1 MRYIGMVAIR
11 SYIYL
16 CRMLVYF
23 LFAVGFVLLIKGADW
38 LIDGAS
44 GLARQFRIP
53 EIVIGLTVVAFGTSA
68 PELAVNIIASVNGN
82 NGLAIG
88 NIVGSNIANILLILG
103 IAAMIRNLT
112 VQSNTVWREI
122 PFSLFAALILGFL
135 VNDHLSGNG
144 TKDIITRADGMVLIA
159 LFFLF
164 LFYTIR
170 LGKNNLTEEIPE
182 TDGARPLWKSVVLML
197 VGLTGLVVGG
207 KWIVDGAVSLAYL
220 FGYSESFVGLTV
232 VAIGTSLPEL
242 ATSVVAVR
250 KGNTDLAIGNVI
262 GSNIFNTF
270 WVLGLSAIISPMDFN
285 PDDNF
290 SIYMNIGCSAMLF
303 ALLFFGKRHTIQK
316 WQGAFLLLGYL
327 AYISFLTMSGK

>member
-1 MRYIGMVAIR
+1 
-11 SYIYL
+11 
-16 CRMLVYF
+16 MLVYF

-44 GLARQFRIP
+44 GLARKFRIP

-68 PELAVNIIASVNGN
+68 PELSVNIIASVNGN

-103 IAAMIRNLT
+103 LCAMIRNLT
-112 VQSNTVWREI
+112 VQSNTVWKEI
-122 PFSLFAALILGFL
+122 PFSLFAALMLGFL
-135 VNDHLSGNG
+135 ANDHLSGNG
-144 TKDIITRADGMVLIA
+144 EMDIITRADGLVLIA

-170 LGKNNLTEEIPE
+170 LGKNNLADEVPE
-182 TDGARPLWKSVVLML
+182 AEDDRPLWKSGLL
-197 VGLTGLVVGG
+197 ILIGLTGLVIGG
-207 KWIVDGAVSLAYL
+207 QWIVDGAVSLAYH
-220 FGYSESFVGLTV
+220 FGLSESFVGLTV
-232 VAIGTSLPEL
+232 VAVGTSLPEL

-270 WVLGLSAIISPMDFN
+270 WVLGLSAVISPMDFN
-285 PDDNF
+285 ASDNF
-290 SIYMNIGCSAMLF
+290 SIFTNIGCSAVLF
-303 ALLFFGKRHTIQK
+303 ALLFIGKRHTIQK
-316 WQGAFLLLGYL
+316 WQGAFMLLGYM
-327 AYISFLTMSGK
+327 AYITFLTMSGK